1 MPLNESS
8 SNPAQSADTTIS
20 NIGDTQMV
28 PAEPAKPHWVSPAL
42 LRLAKRI
49 ATAAIAG
56 AAILIA
62 LMGWQYYVTSPWTR
76 NGSVRVQV
84 ANVAPQVS
92 GRVIS
97 VNVTDNQMV
106 RKGDVLYEIDSS
118 DYFVAVNTARA
129 RVDQTAADLQVKQ
142 AQSARRQQLSFAATT
157 PEEQQIYAGNA
168 LQAKAA
174 YEAALQQQSQA
185 QLNLERTKIL
195 SPANGYVTN
204 LLLRT
209 GDFAVQGQP
218 NISVIDSDSFW
229 IDGYFEETKLA
240 RICVGDAV
248 EAKLLGYADP
258 IVGHV
263 DTITRGIS
271 VANAQPGTQGLP
283 NVNPI
288 YTWVR
293 LAQRVPVRVAIDYVP
308 EGVPLVSGMTAT
320 VTVRPSTDT
329 SGKSWLGRAR
339 SRLAKSLGEFID
351 GPSSARPGCLNSSQ
365 HAANGAKFSNE

>member
-1 MPLNESS
+1 MSLNENSP
-8 SNPAQSADTTIS
+8 NPAQSADTAIS
-20 NIGDTQMV
+20 SIGDTQIV
-28 PAEPAKPHWVSPAL
+28 PAQPPKPYRVSPAL
-42 LRLAKRI
+42 LHLTKRI
-49 ATAAIAG
+49 ATVAIAG

-106 RKGDVLYEIDSS
+106 RRGDVLYEIDSA
-118 DYFVAVNTARA
+118 DYVVAVNTAKA
-129 RVDQTAADLQVKQ
+129 RVDQTAADMQVKQ

-185 QLNLERTKIL
+185 ELNLERTKII

-240 RICVGDAV
+240 RICAGDTV
-248 EAKLLGYADP
+248 EAKLMGYADP
-258 IVGHV
+258 ILGHV
-263 DTITRGIS
+263 HTITRGIS

-293 LAQRVPVRVAIDYVP
+293 LAQRVPIRVVIDHVP
-308 EGVPLVSGMTAT
+308 DGVPLVSGLTAT
-320 VTVRPSTDT
+320 VSVHPSADT
-329 SGKSWLGRAR
+329 AGKSWFGRAR
-339 SRLAKSLGEFID
+339 SRLAQTFSELID
-351 GPSSARPGCLNSSQ
+351 GPSSARAGCLTAPPQ
-365 HAANGAKFSNE
+365 VVREKVALSN